1 MKNRYFLT
9 GMLAATMGV
18 AGLFSIDSIQASGNR
33 LDKEIKFARQIG
45 IYDSTSYSSHMLN
58 RPIAEKAYYR
68 GLSSVLYEL
77 GIIESTS
84 MDEMKRLGIMPA
96 ETNKKTISRKA
107 SVEAIFRAVGF
118 GIDTDLIDKSN
129 EAQTFQPFY
138 DWIIEEKYMPG
149 LAVVIDRGIIKGMP
163 NGRFCPD
170 NNLKTADALVLF
182 KRIYDA
188 FSGKDD
194 KTVVVAGQP
203 KDETVQ
209 AGGLSLERLQKAGA
223 FSQIK
228 CSFDLEND
236 RRIRLQDL
244 NVMLQGILAQA
255 EMPAYITE
263 LKYLTRNMNPKK
275 PVSRATL
282 AHLAS
287 VMVRALPTQTVDDNN
302 LYADVSPNSGLAR
315 SLAFLSKAGIK
326 MGYENNLLKG
336 KELVSASEAVSVI
349 DRILENSQTLR
360 TEKAATRNDFEEFK
374 ALIEARKARIR
385 RILNRS

>member
-9 GMLAATMGV
+9 GMLAATIGV
-18 AGLFSIDSIQASGNR
+18 AGLFSINSIQASGSR

-58 RPIAEKAYYR
+58 RPIAELAYYR
-68 GLSSVLYEL
+68 GLSSVLFEL

-84 MDEMKRLGIMPA
+84 MDEMRRLGIMP
-96 ETNKKTISRKA
+96 TDTGKKSISRKA
-107 SVEAIFRAVGF
+107 SVEAIFRAVSF
-118 GIDTDLIDKSN
+118 GLENDLIDKTNDSH
-129 EAQTFQPFY
+129 TFQPFY
-138 DWIIEEKYMPG
+138 DWIIEEKYMSS
-149 LAVVIDRGIIKGMP
+149 LAIVIDRGIIKGMP

-170 NNLKTADALVLF
+170 TSLKTADALVLF

-188 FSGKDD
+188 FSGNEEI
-194 KTVVVAGQP
+194 AGQP
-203 KDETVQ
+203 QDEAAQ
-209 AGGLSLERLQKAGA
+209 SGALSLERLQKAGA

-228 CSFDLEND
+228 CNIDFEND

-244 NVMLQGILAQA
+244 NIMLQGILSQA
-255 EMPAYITE
+255 ELPAYITE

-275 PVSRATL
+275 SVSRATL
-282 AHLAS
+282 AHLAA
-287 VMVRALPTQTVDDNN
+287 VMVRALPVSATDNKII
-302 LYADVSPNSGLAR
+302 YADVSPNSGLAR
-315 SLAFLSKAGIK
+315 ALAFLGQVGIK

-336 KELVSASEAVSVI
+336 KELVSASEAISLI
-349 DRILENSQTLR
+349 DRILEKTQRTR